1 MVHGGRCSLVGACSG
16 RKPHWALQAHNNL
29 AQQALLGQGAQH
41 SSQLVQ
47 QSASAGRQ
55 RAHPALARAGANHKY
70 TYRKEEPELG
80 VGEAQ
85 RNHLQQRVESRVEVQ
100 VTGTLQGAN
109 KKLALEGTDGV
120 CSGAAEQP
128 PDYCRQQ
135 KRNALQQPDTVI
147 PATHDV
153 EVAAGKSP
161 TFSTPASDSSTYLET
176 SHRAVG
182 NL

>member
-1 MVHGGRCSLVGACSG
+1 MVHGGRCSLVGCRLITTWRSRPFWDRGPSTQASLCSSLPLPG
-16 RKPHWALQAHNNL
+16 
-29 AQQALLGQGAQH
+29 G
-41 SSQLVQ
+41 
-47 QSASAGRQ
+47 
-55 RAHPALARAGANHKY
+55 RAGANHKY